1 MNSTVSIYSFVSFC
15 HNDLLPII
23 EKSVTVSTNG
33 NIIFGVLGKKIEAEQ
48 LNITPAKSLEDFANN
63 LKQFEKVYVCHGG
76 PLVNQFSKLTNT
88 KSVANSV
95 GRLQHINCC
104 LVMKEKATCCVK
116 CRRLVNVLTMRK
128 KRKNAGAQ
136 EHLLL
141 SPSKRKLFNKIQNEK
156 KCLKKKVVRAKE
168 KINELNS
175 ELNKVKK
182 NMATICDEKIEEQ
195 LNNMSGINESQ
206 KTLIKECFAASK
218 IKNTKSRRYSE
229 NWLMLCLLFNI
240 RSPGAYKYLRDS
252 QLLPLPH
259 PKTVRQLLSSLK
271 STCGFDEDFLSL
283 LAKKV
288 QHMSSMEKHGVLLF
302 DEISLRKSI
311 QVSSS
316 NLSYI
321 GLEDHGNESTCHK
334 EFADH
339 ALVFMWQSLGSNFS
353 QTIGV
358 FASKGDV
365 KGKLVKKITI
375 I

>member
-33 NIIFGVLGKKIEAEQ
+33 DITFGVLGKKIEAEQ

-76 PLVNQFSKLTNT
+76 PLVNRFSRLTNT
-88 KSVANSV
+88 TSVANSV

-104 LVMKEKATCCVK
+104 LVMKEKATYCVK
-116 CRRLVNVLTMRK
+116 CRRLVNVLAMRE

-136 EHLLL
+136 KHLLL
-141 SPSKRKLFNKIQNEK
+141 SPSKRKIFNKIQNEK

-182 NMATICDEKIEEQ
+182 NMATFCDEKIEEQ

-283 LAKKV
+283 LAKKC
-288 QHMSSMEKHGVLLF
+288 
-302 DEISLRKSI
+302 
-311 QVSSS
+311 
-316 NLSYI
+316 N
-321 GLEDHGNESTCHK
+321 TCHLWK
-334 EFADH
+334 NTESFC
-339 ALVFMWQSLGSNFS
+339 L
-353 QTIGV
+353 T
-358 FASKGDV
+358 
-365 KGKLVKKITI
+365 KLVSEKVFKLVHLICHTLDLKTMVMNLHVTKNLQTTPWFLCGNHWVQTFPRQLEFSRVMLKVS
-375 I
+375 

>member
-1 MNSTVSIYSFVSFC
+1 
-15 HNDLLPII
+15 
-23 EKSVTVSTNG
+23 
-33 NIIFGVLGKKIEAEQ
+33 
-48 LNITPAKSLEDFANN
+48 
-63 LKQFEKVYVCHGG
+63 
-76 PLVNQFSKLTNT
+76 
-88 KSVANSV
+88 
-95 GRLQHINCC
+95 
-104 LVMKEKATCCVK
+104 MKEKATCCVK
-116 CRRLVNVLTMRK
+116 CRRLVNVLTMRE
-128 KRKNAGAQ
+128 KRKNSGAQ

-156 KCLKKKVVRAKE
+156 KCLKKKV
-168 KINELNS
+168 
-175 ELNKVKK
+175 
-182 NMATICDEKIEEQ
+182 IEEQ

-206 KTLIKECFAASK
+206 KTLIKECFATSK
-218 IKNTKSRRYSE
+218 IKNTKIRRYSE

-271 STCGFDEDFLSL
+271 STCGFDEDFISL

-302 DEISLRKSI
+302 DEISLRISI

-316 NLSYI
+316 YLSYI

-358 FASKGDV
+358 FALKGDV
-365 KGKLVKKITI
+365 KGIIVDGIVCDGATRNTKMWTELGINGTQGNLKDYFLHPLNKTRKIFAFSDFVHLI
-375 I
+375 KCVRNRLYNSRSLCLHSDSDSVSWKYYEEV